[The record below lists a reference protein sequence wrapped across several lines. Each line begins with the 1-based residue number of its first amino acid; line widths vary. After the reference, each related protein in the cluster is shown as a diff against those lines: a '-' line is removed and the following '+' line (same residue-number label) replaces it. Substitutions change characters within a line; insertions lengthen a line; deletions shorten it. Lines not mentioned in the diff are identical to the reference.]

1 MNNRNRLIQLI
12 HVGKRELGLDDE
24 TYRAM
29 LQEVASKVS
38 CSKMSIKE
46 LELVVAHM
54 EAKGFKRQAKVGKT
68 GFKRRL
74 SPRSGKAKHAEIDKI
89 RAIWITMYQHGIVND
104 RSEAAIN
111 AYAKRMTSGI
121 NGESVDS
128 VNWLD
133 ARQAM
138 VVLESLKKWHTRVL
152 REWMVGNGH
161 EKLLQIRAAKSYVAV
176 LTCYEEVTNKK

>member
-89 RAIWITMYQHGIVND
+89 RAIWITMYQHGIVQD
-104 RSEAAIN
+104 KSETALDAYVRRMTTNIDHVGWMDSHQ
-111 AYAKRMTSGI
+111 AYA
-121 NGESVDS
+121 
-128 VNWLD
+128 
-133 ARQAM
+133 
-138 VVLESLKKWHTRVL
+138 VLESLKKWHTRAL
-152 REWMVGNGH
+152 REWMVENGH
-161 EKLLQIRAAKSYVAV
+161 EKLLQIRAAKSYASV
-176 LTCYEEVTNKK
+176 LICYEEVTNKK